1 MTSICNVF
9 MFYLIFE
16 FLMPIF
22 EFHVSS
28 VISRTNEIYIEKII
42 NNSEKIKKKNE
53 KPSHIV
59 FLCQIL
65 TSPLYKQ
72 VLHSFL
78 MLYPCF
84 TPLTI
89 ALPR

>member
-1 MTSICNVF
+1 MASICNVF

-16 FLMPIF
+16 FLMLVF
-22 EFHVSS
+22 EFHVSL
-28 VISRTNEIYIEKII
+28 VISQTNEIYIEKII
-42 NNSEKIKKKNE
+42 NNSKNKKNK

-65 TSPLYKQ
+65 TSPPNKK

-78 MLYPCF
+78 MPYPRF
-84 TPLTI
+84 TQLTL

>member
-16 FLMPIF
+16 FLMLVF

-28 VISRTNEIYIEKII
+28 MISRTNEIYIEKII
-42 NNSEKIKKKNE
+42 NNSK

-65 TSPLYKQ
+65 TSPLDKK

-78 MLYPCF
+78 MPYPLF
-84 TPLTI
+84 TQLTP

>member
-1 MTSICNVF
+1 MTSLCNVF

-16 FLMPIF
+16 FLMPVF

-42 NNSEKIKKKNE
+42 NNSKNQKNE

-59 FLCQIL
+59 F
-65 TSPLYKQ
+65 
-72 VLHSFL
+72 
-78 MLYPCF
+78 
-84 TPLTI
+84 
-89 ALPR
+89 